1 MSLQP
6 AYVSKEKLEL
16 KAEKLL
22 ASYRGGSHLD
32 SPEPLDIESFAEFH
46 LEATLDYHRLSE
58 DGSILGMSIF
68 QDLSTPVLD
77 GRGRA
82 IDVMFPA
89 QTIVID
95 HDALSGSPESRMR
108 FTVAHECAHLI
119 LHQHIYYRDPTMK
132 CSSNN
137 SYRPFTIATEEVASE
152 GFDRAEFQANYL
164 GAALLMPRTPFKQ
177 AFGEC
182 VPGRWYDLPDWQK
195 KRAIRELAD
204 TFETSL
210 QATAVRVKNLELVE

>member
-1 MSLQP
+1 
-6 AYVSKEKLEL
+6 
-16 KAEKLL
+16 
-22 ASYRGGSHLD
+22 
-32 SPEPLDIESFAEFH
+32 
-46 LEATLDYHRLSE
+46 
-58 DGSILGMSIF
+58 
-68 QDLSTPVLD
+68 
-77 GRGRA
+77 
-82 IDVMFPA
+82 MFPA